1 MRNIFKVT
9 TITLLGFALLP
20 TSAVSQQSGEQK
32 LIPAQDIK
40 WGAAPPSVPSGAQAA
55 VLYGDPSKEGMFAF
69 RLKMPKDY
77 QIPPHTHPKPEI
89 VTVLSGTAR
98 LGMGEKADREKA
110 QALPAGSFFALSPDH
125 AHYFFADED
134 TVIQLNSTGPWGI
147 TYINPKDDPRQK

>member
-32 LIPAQDIK
+32 LLPAQDIK

-77 QIPPHTHPKPEI
+77 QIPPHTHPKTEI

-110 QALPAGSFFALSPDH
+110 QALPAGSFFAL
-125 AHYFFADED
+125 
-134 TVIQLNSTGPWGI
+134 
-147 TYINPKDDPRQK
+147 